1 MHLKPQAAWLTD
13 YVAVTNTGSLA
24 DYIAMTSGHFK
35 RCEGNDDLPYHLNSG
50 NLLCHERV
58 DNLFH
63 QLDRAHLSWT
73 EWNESM
79 PNPCAFFDTGVN
91 WYKGVYTT
99 HHNPAVY
106 YDDVEG
112 ARYNEAFRHAPKR
125 ECIRRVVATGSTRPN
140 DMSTFNSA
148 LATGHVSRFNMVIP
162 NDCENGHDRCRTK
175 DQFGQFDAFLRRE
188 VPKVEA
194 SPAFGKNGLILITY
208 DEWSD

>member
-1 MHLKPQAAWLTD
+1 
-13 YVAVTNTGSLA
+13 
-24 DYIAMTSGHFK
+24 
-35 RCEGNDDLPYHLNSG
+35 
-50 NLLCHERV
+50 
-58 DNLFH
+58 
-63 QLDRAHLSWT
+63 
-73 EWNESM
+73 M

-194 SPAFGKNGLILITY
+194 SPAFGKMG
-208 DEWSD
+208 